1 MNAITP
7 YKLARRLYLSR
18 IPVLPKLI
26 YYLMFLVYN
35 SSIPFKA
42 EIGRGTRFGYGGMGV
57 VIHERSRIGEDCVI
71 SQQVTIGGR
80 AGHINPPRVGNRVYV
95 GAGAKLI
102 GDIDIGDE
110 CVIGTNSV
118 VMQNVPNRS
127 VVAGIPAR
135 IIKSNIDI
143 TYYMKHAE

>member
-7 YKLARRLYLSR
+7 CKLARRLYLSR

-57 VIHERSRIGEDCVI
+57 VIHERSRIGEDCII

-135 IIKSNIDI
+135 VIKSNIDI

>member
-57 VIHERSRIGEDCVI
+57 VIHERSRIGEDCII

-135 IIKSNIDI
+135 VIKSNIDI

>member
-7 YKLARRLYLSR
+7 YKLARQLYLSR

-57 VIHERSRIGEDCVI
+57 VIHERSRIGEDCII